1 MYDSSTRVLL
11 ETWDSD
17 GNGTANEYTNRV
29 LKSQTTFRYDAESN
43 DLLSWYLF
51 TRFESETSTWNPAT
65 TAISKTEY
73 SINAFGLNTG
83 TVSYAATGTKDDAT
97 QDSNALQLRSYT
109 TYNLTTGSALFGRV
123 LSAADTS
130 GYTTSYTYGPNGQLL
145 YEKYHDES
153 GLYYMYDALGR
164 MTNVYPLTYSSSVNA
179 YYADTAGEKAVYTY
193 NSNRQMESVTTA
205 STVYTFTYDD
215 FGNVTAV
222 YADETCWPPT
232 PTGATTAS

>member
-1 MYDSSTRVLL
+1 MKARKAHERTDPRQLGWYNMYDSNTRDLTV
-11 ETWDSD
+11 TWDSD
-17 GNGTANEYTNRV
+17 GNGSAYVYENSV
-29 LKSQTTFRYDAESN
+29 LRSRTTFRYDAEEN
-43 DLLSWYLF
+43 DLVRWYMYD
-51 TRFESETSTWNPAT
+51 RFGSEAPQWTPTT

-73 SINAFGLNTG
+73 NINAYGLNTS

-97 QDSNALQLRSYT
+97 QNSNSLQLRSYT

-145 YEKYHDES
+145 YEKYHDGS

-164 MTNVYPLTYSSSVNA
+164 MTNVYPLAYSPSVNA

-205 STVYTFTYDD
+205 STV
-215 FGNVTAV
+215 NVNN
-222 YADETCWPPT
+222 PHI
-232 PTGATTAS
+232 